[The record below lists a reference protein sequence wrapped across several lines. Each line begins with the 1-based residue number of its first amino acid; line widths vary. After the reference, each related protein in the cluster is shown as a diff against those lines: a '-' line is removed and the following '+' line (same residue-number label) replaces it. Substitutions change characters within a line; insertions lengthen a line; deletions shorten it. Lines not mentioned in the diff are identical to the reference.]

1 MLTEKAMLNVLLVS
15 KSPKTAEALV
25 PILKPLCLKPVCNA
39 DSAARARKHLSD
51 HHAATDLAIINMPL
65 TDDSGLQ
72 LAIELAGKNM
82 GVLVLVKNEIQDQ
95 VSWQLEPYGIVTL
108 GKPLSAQ
115 ALTQALKMLRALR
128 RKLVAVE
135 SQRST
140 LEDKMKEIRLVN
152 RAKWLLIGRLSMS
165 EEEANR
171 YIEKTAM
178 DTSQKKKA
186 VAEQIIK
193 MYET

>member
-1 MLTEKAMLNVLLVS
+1 
-15 KSPKTAEALV
+15 
-25 PILKPLCLKPVCNA
+25 
-39 DSAARARKHLSD
+39 
-51 HHAATDLAIINMPL
+51 
-65 TDDSGLQ
+65 
-72 LAIELAGKNM
+72 M

-140 LEDKMKEIRLVN
+140 LEGKMKENRLVN

-165 EEEANR
+165 EKEANR